1 MKIKKKQPSLWKNEE
16 GAASKIKIGAKG
28 KDGGQK
34 EMTALRAPT

>member
-1 MKIKKKQPSLWKNEE
+1 MEE
-16 GAASKIKIGAKG
+16 ASKIKIGAKG